1 MVDGRSSIVDHRSSM
16 SRSNPL
22 VALPHMALPRAL
34 ATCAL
39 LAAAACGGSSLV
51 LQSPDGSTS
60 PGDDGS
66 VDGMVTD
73 AGVDAP
79 DPCGPTNCQGCC
91 RSDGTCNTVTSVA
104 ACGAEG
110 SACTA
115 CGAADSC
122 NKPAQ
127 GCISNYNAP
136 CTPQNCPTG
145 CCFPVLRAG
154 HVLHWVRA
162 RRPGVQHLWRRRMH
176 PRGRR
181 RRLMREPA
189 ALLAHDLQWML
200 LPGCVRRGTPGHCLR
215 LRGCD
220 LPGLH
225 HPRRR
230 VQRQRLLQM
239 ITPREPPT
247 PTRGVFPKWDP
258 ARPRRV
264 ARRHAHRSRR
274 G

>member
-1 MVDGRSSIVDHRSSM
+1 MVDRRSSIVDHRSSM

-22 VALPHMALPRAL
+22 VALPHMALLRAL

-60 PGDDGS
+60 PADDGS

-145 CCFPVLRAG
+145 CCFAYGASQYCAQGTFSTGCG
-154 HVLHWVRA
+154 HGGQA
-162 RRPGVQHLWRRRMH
+162 CNICGVGGCTPEDGGGGSCANQPLCS
-176 PRGRR
+176 PTTCNGCCFQGVCAVGRQDIACGFGGATC
-181 RRLMREPA
+181 LDCTTLGA
-189 ALLAHDLQWML
+189 ACNVN
-200 LPGCVRRGTPGHCLR
+200 GYC
-215 LRGCD
+215 
-220 LPGLH
+220 
-225 HPRRR
+225 
-230 VQRQRLLQM
+230 
-239 ITPREPPT
+239 
-247 PTRGVFPKWDP
+247 K
-258 ARPRRV
+258 
-264 ARRHAHRSRR
+264 
-274 G
+274 